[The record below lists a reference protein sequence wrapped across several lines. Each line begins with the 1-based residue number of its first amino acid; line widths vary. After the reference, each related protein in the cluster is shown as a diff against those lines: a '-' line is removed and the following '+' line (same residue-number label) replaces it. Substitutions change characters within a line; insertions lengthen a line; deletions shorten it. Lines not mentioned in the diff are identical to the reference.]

1 MVNAYNKVL
10 DEDEVIPLTYDRVFK
25 LIFGD
30 PNHLERLNLLLSVT
44 LKKKVEVIE
53 LYPNDLLDDNRIN
66 KKNEVDL
73 LCKLD
78 GEYVSIEVNT
88 NLDEEIIYRNISFVS
103 RVMSKALKPGED
115 YSKINKYYQINIDV
129 EDFLGLPYEICHL
142 KGDFSNKIANDRM
155 EFYFINVKHFA
166 KTCYNGSGKE
176 LTDFEKIYGM
186 IGTNSKSVIDVL
198 TKDNEILKDIG
209 DMVKKYSGDDELL
222 FYYDRDER
230 MRNDVRRIT
239 TNELTEKFKEQLIAT
254 TEKVT
259 EEVTKKVTKEVTKE
273 VAEKTTLDM
282 ANKFKEAG
290 VSIDIIANI
299 TGLSKDKVESL

>member
-1 MVNAYNKVL
+1 MVNAYNKGL

-78 GEYVSIEVNT
+78 GEYVSVEVNT

-115 YSKINKYYQINIDV
+115 YSNINKYYQINIDV

-142 KGDFSNKIANDRM
+142 KGDFSNKIADDRI
-155 EFYFINVKHFA
+155 EFYFINGYYSRIFLPTRQIGVK
-166 KTCYNGSGKE
+166 NGIITVWK
-176 LTDFEKIYGM
+176 
-186 IGTNSKSVIDVL
+186 V
-198 TKDNEILKDIG
+198 
-209 DMVKKYSGDDELL
+209 
-222 FYYDRDER
+222 
-230 MRNDVRRIT
+230 VRY
-239 TNELTEKFKEQLIAT
+239 
-254 TEKVT
+254 
-259 EEVTKKVTKEVTKE
+259 
-273 VAEKTTLDM
+273 
-282 ANKFKEAG
+282 
-290 VSIDIIANI
+290 
-299 TGLSKDKVESL
+299 

>member
-1 MVNAYNKVL
+1 MVNAYNKGL

-30 PNHLERLNLLLSVT
+30 PNHLELLLSVT

-78 GEYVSIEVNT
+78 GEYVSVEVNT

-115 YSKINKYYQINIDV
+115 YSNINKYYQINIDV

-142 KGDFSNKIANDRM
+142 KGDFSNKIADDRI

-186 IGTNSKSVIDVL
+186 IGTKSKSVIDVL

-209 DMVKKYSGDDELL
+209 DMVKKYSSDDELL

-282 ANKFKEAG
+282 ARKLKRKGMN
-290 VSIDIIANI
+290 VSDIMDVTCLPKKVID
-299 TGLSKDKVESL
+299 SL

>member
-25 LIFGD
+25 LVFGD

-78 GEYVSIEVNT
+78 GEYVSVEVNT

-115 YSKINKYYQINIDV
+115 YSNINKYYQINIDV
-129 EDFLGLPYEICHL
+129 EDFLDEPYEICHL
-142 KGDFSNKIANDRM
+142 KGEISDKLVTDRI

-166 KTCYNGSGKE
+166 KTCYNCSGKE

-186 IGTNSKSVIDVL
+186 IGTKSKSVIDVL

-209 DMVKKYSGDDELL
+209 DMVKKYSSDDELL

-259 EEVTKKVTKEVTKE
+259 EEVTKEVTKE

-282 ANKFKEAG
+282 ARKLKRKGMN
-290 VSIDIIANI
+290 VSDIMDVTCLPKKVID
-299 TGLSKDKVESL
+299 SL